1 MHVYEYL
8 CEANHFTFT
17 KKSVAVT
24 PAQDY
29 SPANTAETPGQRGT
43 KGEYKLQIN
52 VRKVTQVVLCVGA
65 FSGLA
70 ALNVACGGGG
80 DGDTPAANAAEPTV
94 AVPTNTPVPLPVV
107 EIKVTDNKFDPVEL
121 RIKENTVVKW
131 TWEGTTNQHSI
142 LLSGLESTKQTSG
155 SFERKFPAGQGTFN
169 YQCGV
174 HGAAMSGKII
184 VE

>member
-1 MHVYEYL
+1 M
-8 CEANHFTFT
+8 
-17 KKSVAVT
+17 
-24 PAQDY
+24 
-29 SPANTAETPGQRGT
+29 
-43 KGEYKLQIN
+43 KLHIS
-52 VRKVTQVVLCVGA
+52 VRKLSQVVLCVGA

-70 ALNVACGGGG
+70 ALSVACGGGG
-80 DGDTPAANAAEPTV
+80 GEDTPAASAAEPTV
-94 AVPTNTPVPLPVV
+94 AQPTNTPVPLPVV
-107 EIKVTDNKFDPVEL
+107 EIKVTDNKFDPAEL

-131 TWEGTTNQHSI
+131 TWEGTSNQHSI
-142 LLSGLESTKQTSG
+142 LLSGLESPKQATG